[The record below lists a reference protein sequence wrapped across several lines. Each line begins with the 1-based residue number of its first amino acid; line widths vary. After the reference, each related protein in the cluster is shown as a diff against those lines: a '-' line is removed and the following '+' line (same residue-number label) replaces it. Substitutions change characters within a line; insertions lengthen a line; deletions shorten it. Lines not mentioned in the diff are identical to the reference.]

1 MPDIDY
7 IVSTR
12 KLSKR
17 FDTRVATEK
26 GWEKRT
32 VAAVSNVSLDIAPGE
47 TLGLVGESGCG
58 KTTLGRL
65 LALFYEPSD
74 GTITLQGVDVGKLKP
89 RDIKSMRQQVQMV
102 FQDPMSSL
110 NPRHTI
116 ESILTEPM
124 KIFGRDRASVRREK
138 AGELLESV
146 GLSAKNLGKY
156 PHEFSGGQRQR
167 ITIAR
172 ALVLNPAFVV
182 ADEPVSALDVS
193 VQSQILNLLQDIKQE
208 FHLTY
213 LFISHDLAVVHHL
226 ADRVA
231 VMYLGRIVEIADR
244 ETLFRDAR
252 HPYTQ
257 SLLSSVPTRHTQML
271 CVDEPPRRELR
282 SVRTARCSLS
292 GLHSMARAAPEPRAV
307 ESNCRRVSREPSLHM
322 VVLLSRILVCEGSY
336 CATFHTAFSAIENDP
351 IIFSSR

>member
-12 KLSKR
+12 NLSKR

-257 SLLSSVPTRHTQML
+257 SLLGSVPTIVPNKSKIGRVLQGDPPSPINPPTGCPFHPRCPHAADACRDTVPQL
-271 CVDEPPRRELR
+271 EAVDGNAGHQAACHRQDEIKRR
-282 SVRTARCSLS
+282 SGASL
-292 GLHSMARAAPEPRAV
+292 
-307 ESNCRRVSREPSLHM
+307 
-322 VVLLSRILVCEGSY
+322 
-336 CATFHTAFSAIENDP
+336 
-351 IIFSSR
+351 

>member
-1 MPDIDY
+1 MPDLEHV
-7 IVSTR
+7 VSTR
-12 KLSKR
+12 NLSKR
-17 FDTRVATEK
+17 FDTRVATDK

-32 VAAVSNVSLDIAPGE
+32 VAAVSDVSLDIAPGE

-58 KTTLGRL
+58 KTTLGRM

-74 GTITLQGVDVGKLKP
+74 GSITLKGIDVGKLKP
-89 RDIKSMRQQVQMV
+89 REIKPMRQQVQMI

-116 ESILTEPM
+116 ESIPTEPM
-124 KIFGRDRASVRREK
+124 KIFSRDSASVRRQK
-138 AGELLESV
+138 AGDLLESV
-146 GLSAKNLGKY
+146 GLPAKSLGKY

-167 ITIAR
+167 VTIAR
-172 ALVLNPAFVV
+172 ALVLNPGFIV

-244 ETLFRDAR
+244 DALFADAR

-257 SLLSSVPTRHTQML
+257 SLLSSVPTIVPNKSKIGRVLQGDPPSPISPPTGCPFHPRCPHAVDACREKVPTLETVDAKSRHEAA
-271 CVDEPPRRELR
+271 CHRKDEIKRLTGDSP
-282 SVRTARCSLS
+282 
-292 GLHSMARAAPEPRAV
+292 
-307 ESNCRRVSREPSLHM
+307 
-322 VVLLSRILVCEGSY
+322 
-336 CATFHTAFSAIENDP
+336 
-351 IIFSSR
+351 

>member
-1 MPDIDY
+1 MPDPDY
-7 IVSTR
+7 VVSTR
-12 KLSKR
+12 YLSKR
-17 FDTRVATEK
+17 FDTRIATEK

-32 VAAVSNVSLDIAPGE
+32 VAAVSDVSLDIAPGE

-58 KTTLGRL
+58 KTTLGRML
-65 LALFYEPSD
+65 SLFYEPSD
-74 GTITLQGVDVGKLKP
+74 GTITLQGVEVGTLKP
-89 RDIKSMRQQVQMV
+89 RDIKAMRQQVQMV

-124 KIFGRDRASVRREK
+124 KIFGRDRGSVRREK

-193 VQSQILNLLQDIKQE
+193 VQSQILNLLQDIKKE

-244 ETLFRDAR
+244 DTLFNDAR

-257 SLLSSVPTRHTQML
+257 SLLSSVPTIVPNKSKIGRVLQGDPPSPISPPTGCPFHPRCPHAAEACKQTVPQLEAVDDNGRHRVG
-271 CVDEPPRRELR
+271 CHRHDEIKRQ
-282 SVRTARCSLS
+282 SGGSL
-292 GLHSMARAAPEPRAV
+292 
-307 ESNCRRVSREPSLHM
+307 
-322 VVLLSRILVCEGSY
+322 
-336 CATFHTAFSAIENDP
+336 
-351 IIFSSR
+351 

>member
-1 MPDIDY
+1 
-7 IVSTR
+7 VSDPSPVVRTR
-12 KLSKR
+12 NLSKR
-17 FDTRVATEK
+17 FDTRIATEK
-26 GWEKRT
+26 GWQKRT
-32 VAAVSNVSLDIAPGE
+32 IAAVSDVSLDIAPGE

-58 KTTLGRL
+58 KTTLGRM

-74 GTITLQGVDVGKLKP
+74 GTLELNGVDIGGLKP
-89 RDIKSMRQQVQMV
+89 RQIKPLRQQVQMI

-124 KIFGRDRASVRREK
+124 KIFSKDRSDVRRKK
-138 AGELLESV
+138 AGDLLESV

-172 ALVLNPAFVV
+172 ALVLNPAFIV
-182 ADEPVSALDVS
+182 ADEAVSALDVS
-193 VQSQILNLLQDIKQE
+193 VQSQILNLMQEIKEE

-213 LFISHDLAVVHHL
+213 LFISHDLAVVHHI

-231 VMYLGRIVEIADR
+231 VMYLGRIVEVADR
-244 ETLFRDAR
+244 ETLFGDAR

-257 SLLSSVPTRHTQML
+257 SLLSSVPTI
-271 CVDEPPRRELR
+271 VPNK
-282 SVRTARCSLS
+282 SKI
-292 GLHSMARAAPEPRAV
+292 G
-307 ESNCRRVSREPSLHM
+307 
-322 VVLLSRILVCEGSY
+322 RILQGDPPSPVNPPTGCPFHPRCPHAVDICRDTAPVLESVDSGTQH
-336 CATFHTAFSAIENDP
+336 ATACHRQAEIKHQSGD
-351 IIFSSR
+351 SQ

>member
-1 MPDIDY
+1 VPDPSPV
-7 IVSTR
+7 VSTR
-12 KLSKR
+12 NLSKI
-17 FDTRVATEK
+17 FDTRIATEK

-32 VAAVSNVSLDIAPGE
+32 IAAVSDVSLDIAPGE

-58 KTTLGRL
+58 KTTLGRM
-65 LALFYEPSD
+65 LALFYEPSE
-74 GTITLQGVDVGKLKP
+74 GTLTLQGVDVGRLKP
-89 RDIKSMRQQVQMV
+89 RQIKPLRQQVQMI

-124 KIFGRDRASVRREK
+124 KIFSRGRSDLRRKK
-138 AGELLESV
+138 AGDLLESV

-193 VQSQILNLLQDIKQE
+193 VQSQILNLMQEIKEE

-231 VMYLGRIVEIADR
+231 VMYLGRIVEVADR
-244 ETLFRDAR
+244 EKLFRDAR
-252 HPYTQ
+252 HPYTK
-257 SLLSSVPTRHTQML
+257 SLLSSVPTIVPNKSKIGRILQGDPPSPINPPTGCPFHPRCPHAVDL
-271 CVDEPPRRELR
+271 CRE
-282 SVRTARCSLS
+282 
-292 GLHSMARAAPEPRAV
+292 AAPALETIDAG
-307 ESNCRRVSREPSLHM
+307 SRHEAACHLQDEIKRQSG
-322 VVLLSRILVCEGSY
+322 GSQ
-336 CATFHTAFSAIENDP
+336 
-351 IIFSSR
+351 